1 MFLKVRNFFLNTRNL
16 IDGVKLVLIKTRSFE
31 AFVQSNNLAL
41 KIIKLKK
48 IRPLHLTSK
57 KF

>member
-16 IDGVKLVLIKTRSFE
+16 IDGVKIVLIKTRSFE

-48 IRPLHLTSK
+48 KRPLHLTS
-57 KF
+57 